1 MIRLPHPLFILA
13 YLGALLVVIVLSL
26 IPPPDISA
34 PEGSDKAAHLIAY
47 GVIAFC
53 GGLGFRNWD
62 TRILAATSAVGI
74 GVALEVAQV
83 TLFERNGSVWDAI
96 ANAGAS
102 RCFDYSVRPLETVTG
117 YESQNRQTLV
127 GTNAVLPVLGNH
139 LSIPGRHDDTTIEF
153 TVNPVPGK
161 ASTILEKEGPFSVR
175 NAAAKRTGIAI
186 SAWIPGRT
194 RNDDA
199 AVEQITFKLP
209 IGLPVQKPA
218 DRSQTMCGAVRTF
231 PRPGDALT
239 GFGVRV
245 VDSAS
250 AEPVDDERIGSYGTG
265 C

>member
-1 MIRLPHPLFILA
+1 MSLV
-13 YLGALLVVIVLSL
+13 ALLAGEQHSDRPSTACPVIT
-26 IPPPDISA
+26 A
-34 PEGSDKAAHLIAY
+34 F
-47 GVIAFC
+47 VI
-53 GGLGFRNWD
+53 
-62 TRILAATSAVGI
+62 RI
-74 GVALEVAQV
+74 
-83 TLFERNGSVWDAI
+83 NDAI
-96 ANAGAS
+96 DKPA
-102 RCFDYSVRPLETVTG
+102 
-117 YESQNRQTLV
+117 
-127 GTNAVLPVLGNH
+127 
-139 LSIPGRHDDTTIEF
+139 RHDDTTIEF
-153 TVNPVPGK
+153 TVNPVLGK

-218 DRSQTMCGAVRTF
+218 DRSQTMCGAVCTF

-265 C
+265 CQNYRRDRKSELNCHVAVLTCQQWPRQSDPGSAVSREGGTSSIRR

>member
-1 MIRLPHPLFILA
+1 MSLV
-13 YLGALLVVIVLSL
+13 ALLAGKQHSDRPSTACPVIT
-26 IPPPDISA
+26 A
-34 PEGSDKAAHLIAY
+34 F
-47 GVIAFC
+47 VI
-53 GGLGFRNWD
+53 
-62 TRILAATSAVGI
+62 RI
-74 GVALEVAQV
+74 
-83 TLFERNGSVWDAI
+83 NDAI
-96 ANAGAS
+96 DKPA
-102 RCFDYSVRPLETVTG
+102 
-117 YESQNRQTLV
+117 
-127 GTNAVLPVLGNH
+127 
-139 LSIPGRHDDTTIEF
+139 RHDDTTIEF

-218 DRSQTMCGAVRTF
+218 DRSQTMCGAVCTF

-239 GFGVRV
+239 GFEVRV

-250 AEPVDDERIGSYGTG
+250 AELVDDEHIGSYGTG
-265 C
+265 CQNYRRDRESELNCHVTILTCHQWPRQSDPGSAVSREGGTSSIRR